1 MKNLMIV
8 LFLIAGRV
16 SYGQEVQYFGKKIDD
31 KGAISMSELMEKT
44 ADGKELQVKVY
55 GKVEEVCQTK
65 GCWMLIDK
73 GNGTTMRVKFKDYG
87 FFVPKNCAGKT
98 AIMEGRA
105 FYRTVSVDELKH
117 YAEDAGKSKEEIEA
131 IKEPQKALAFE
142 AEGVILKD

>member
-1 MKNLMIV
+1 MKKILV
-8 LFLIAGRV
+8 ALFVV
-16 SYGQEVQYFGKKIDD
+16 STQFVAAQDVQHYGKKIDEN
-31 KGAISMSELMEKT
+31 GAISMSELMEKT

-65 GCWMLIDK
+65 GCWMLINK
-73 GNGTTMRVKFKDYG
+73 GDGTTMRVKFKDYG

-98 AIMEGRA
+98 AILEGKA
-105 FYRTVSVDELKH
+105 FFRMVSVDELKH

-131 IKEPQKALAFE
+131 IKNPEKALAFE

>member
-1 MKNLMIV
+1 MKNLIIV
-8 LFLIAGRV
+8 LFLVTSHFVYA
-16 SYGQEVQYFGKKIDD
+16 QEVQHFGKKIDES
-31 KGAISMSELMEKT
+31 GAISMAELLEKT
-44 ADGKELQVKVY
+44 ADGKEVHVKVY

-98 AIMEGRA
+98 AIIEGKA
-105 FYRTVSVDELKH
+105 FFRTVTVDELKH
-117 YAEDAGKSKEEIEA
+117 YAEDAGKSKDEIEA

>member
-1 MKNLMIV
+1 MKNLIFV
-8 LFLIAGRV
+8 LFLLAV
-16 SYGQEVQYFGKKIDD
+16 YPVCAQEVQYFGKKIDEN
-31 KGAISMSELMEKT
+31 GAISMKELMEKT
-44 ADGKELQVKVY
+44 NDGKEVHVKVY
-55 GKVEEVCQTK
+55 GKVEEVCQAK

-98 AIMEGRA
+98 AIMEGKA
-105 FYRTVSVDELKH
+105 FFRTVSVDELKH
-117 YAEDAGKSKEEIEA
+117 YAEDAGKSKDEIES